1 MSKAFE
7 LDGTIKE
14 VMDKMTFQSGFSK
27 REFVVTDDDD
37 RYPQDIKME
46 MVKENCALLDS
57 FQKGDRVHVTF
68 SLRGNLY
75 QGRYFTNIQAFKIAK
90 LEADGSTSEPI
101 PQPADDFPVDT
112 ISDDDMP
119 F

>member
-14 VMDKMTFQSGFSK
+14 VMDKVTFQSGFSK
-27 REFVVTDDDD
+27 REFVVTEDDD

-57 FQKGDRVHVTF
+57 FRPGDRVHVTF

-75 QGRYFTNIQAFKIAK
+75 QGRYFTNIQAFRIAK
-90 LEADGSTSEPI
+90 LEDDGTTSEPI

-112 ISDDDMP
+112 ISDEDMP